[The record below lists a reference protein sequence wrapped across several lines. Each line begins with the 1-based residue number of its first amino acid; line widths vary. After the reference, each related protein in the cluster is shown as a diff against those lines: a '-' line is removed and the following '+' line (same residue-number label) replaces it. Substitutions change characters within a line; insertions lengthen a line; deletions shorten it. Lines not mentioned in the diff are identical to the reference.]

1 MLAGALFS
9 ILLKGVTLYFLV
21 ILFLLGFGPDDTWI
35 QPVIIVIAKRRLKK

>member
-21 ILFLLGFGPDDTWI
+21 ILLLLGFGPDDMWK
-35 QPVIIVIAKRRLKK
+35 QPVIIVIARKRLKK